1 MPWARLT
8 NHHVMPG
15 PRVWTGVEQL
25 QRPWPHMEADTE
37 AQRNSRGC
45 PRSHSQSWYVAID
58 NLSSL
63 TPAYAL
69 LSLLMGLRVPTWR
82 GEQRPGI

>member
-1 MPWARLT
+1 
-8 NHHVMPG
+8 
-15 PRVWTGVEQL
+15 
-25 QRPWPHMEADTE
+25 MEADTE
-37 AQRNSRGC
+37 AQRSSRGC
-45 PRSHSQSWYVAID
+45 PRSHSQSWYVAIG

-82 GEQRPGI
+82 GEQRPGIEMTQDQLGEGGPGVPS